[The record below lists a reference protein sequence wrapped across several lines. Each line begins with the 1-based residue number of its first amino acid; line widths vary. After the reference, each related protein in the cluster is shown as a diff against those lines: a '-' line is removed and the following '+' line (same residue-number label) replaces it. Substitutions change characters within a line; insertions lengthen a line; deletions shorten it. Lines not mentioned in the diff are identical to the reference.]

1 MLLGWLKH
9 TSDHGRDRFF
19 IQTVA
24 ESTEH
29 FYVLGMA
36 RFIYNHGK
44 EHATV
49 DFVGKCLL
57 GVFRRLPVQPKW
69 GDYLSARNGKVIN
82 LRRN

>member
-24 ESTEH
+24 EPTEH

-36 RFIYNHGK
+36 RFIYD
-44 EHATV
+44 HAAK
-49 DFVGKCLL
+49 VG
-57 GVFRRLPVQPKW
+57 GLPFGQEWEGHQP
-69 GDYLSARNGKVIN
+69 SA
-82 LRRN
+82 